1 MGSVGGRA
9 ALPAMRETWAG
20 WVRGDREFSLR
31 HALPELVEESG
42 WRYRASG
49 QSEAGS
55 WMPGLEGGCLAGASG
70 KVDPIYETLRY
81 GTSLALMN
89 RSSFSSTSE
98 SPTRS
103 LVCGHQRG
111 ILGTEVFE
119 DEGPGDEPSPV
130 SVPRVSGM
138 S

>member
-1 MGSVGGRA
+1 
-9 ALPAMRETWAG
+9 MRETWARQGRGG
-20 WVRGDREFSLR
+20 WEFSLG
-31 HALPELVEESG
+31 HVQLELVGQTEP
-42 WRYRASG
+42 RYRASG

-55 WMPGLEGGCLAGASG
+55 WVPGLKGGCSSGASG

-89 RSSFSSTSE
+89 RSSFSSNSE

-103 LVCGHQRG
+103 LVWWKQRG
-111 ILGTEVFE
+111 TSGAGVFE
-119 DEGPGDEPSPV
+119 DEGPGDEPSPL